1 MKEHIALVCRANPES
16 CCTPFNSAQQPPPSG
31 FCVQL
36 TGPKPEQ
43 WLKSVPLHF
52 LEYATFGHFL
62 SKIGQH
68 VSMLRA
74 TETVLRLSQA
84 DPVSVVHQMTETTQS
99 LAQQTT
105 AVQRAII
112 RPLGSS

>member
-1 MKEHIALVCRANPES
+1 
-16 CCTPFNSAQQPPPSG
+16 
-31 FCVQL
+31 
-36 TGPKPEQ
+36 
-43 WLKSVPLHF
+43 
-52 LEYATFGHFL
+52 
-62 SKIGQH
+62 
-68 VSMLRA
+68 MLRA